1 MSDDRPD
8 SFAALFEQTPVTK
21 TRRPPRVGER
31 IEGTVILVGRDAVFV
46 EVDGKREAFI
56 EATELRAPD
65 GTLTVKV
72 GDTIAAQVIAIDEG
86 GQVRLG
92 RSLGAT
98 GDVASL
104 ERARE
109 AGVAVEGKVT
119 GVNKGGLEV
128 DIAGHRAFC
137 PLSQVERKMGGD
149 GRDPKELIGRTLA
162 FLVTE
167 VRDGGRNVVVSRRA
181 VLEREA
187 GDVAKRTIETLTVG
201 AVVRGT
207 VTAVRDFGAFVDLGG
222 VEGLIPASEV
232 AHDRSRAIGD
242 AVHAGDVVD
251 VLVREVKE
259 APKAGGMARGGA
271 APKITLSLK
280 ALAAD
285 PWDNA
290 TLRAGEVVAGTI
302 ARVTDF
308 GAFVRL
314 AASGLEGLLHA
325 SELSG
330 KKDEGLRALKA
341 GEAIKV
347 VVRSVDKETRRVALA
362 PAPDGAS
369 AGAIVSDA
377 PPPIGS
383 IVHGKVDHIETYG
396 IFVQLDGTRGRVGRG
411 LVPSAELGV
420 PRGTDL
426 RKTFPEGSPVVCTVL
441 ETGDRKLRL
450 SIKAAK
456 DAEERAQFE
465 ESRSKASAP
474 KTLGTFGDLLK
485 KRGAQR

>member
-1 MSDDRPD
+1 MTEDRPD
-8 SFAALFEQTPVTK
+8 SFAALFEQSPVK
-21 TRRPPRVGER
+21 KGRNLRVGER
-31 IEGTVILVGRDAVFV
+31 VEGTVILVGRDAVFI

-56 EATELRAPD
+56 EASELRAPD
-65 GTLTVKV
+65 GTLSVKV
-72 GDTIAAQVIAIDEG
+72 GDTLGAQVVALEEG

-92 RSLGAT
+92 RSAAAS

-109 AGVAVEGKVT
+109 AGIAVEGKVT

-128 DIAGHRAFC
+128 DVAGHRAFC
-137 PLSQVERKMGGD
+137 PLSQVERRGGGE
-149 GRDPKELIGRTLA
+149 GRDPKELIGRTLT

-187 GDVAKRTIETLTVG
+187 GDAAKRTLETIVVG
-201 AVVRGT
+201 AVIRGT

-222 VEGLIPASEV
+222 IEGLVPASEV

-251 VLVREVKE
+251 VLVREIKDP
-259 APKAGGMARGGA
+259 PKPGS

-280 ALAAD
+280 ALADD

-290 TLRAGEVVAGTI
+290 TLRAGEVVQGTI

-308 GAFVRL
+308 GVFVRL

-325 SELSG
+325 SELGGG
-330 KKDEGLRALKA
+330 KSSKDEGLRALKV

-347 VVRSVDKETRRVALA
+347 VVRSIDKEARRVGLA

-377 PPPIGS
+377 PPPIGA

-396 IFVQLDGTRGRVGRG
+396 IFVQLDGTRGRAGRG
-411 LVPSAELGV
+411 LIPSSELGV
-420 PRGTDL
+420 QRGADL
-426 RKTFPEGSPVVCTVL
+426 RKAFPEGSPVVAKVL

-465 ESRSKASAP
+465 ELKSKASAP

-485 KRGAQR
+485 KRGR

>member
-1 MSDDRPD
+1 MSEDRAD
-8 SFAALFEQTPVTK
+8 SFASLFEQSTVK
-21 TRRPPRVGER
+21 KARALRVGER
-31 IEGTVILVGRDAVFV
+31 LEGTVVLVGRDAVFV

-56 EATELRAPD
+56 EASELRAPD
-65 GTLTVKV
+65 GTLSVKV
-72 GDTIAAQVIAIDEG
+72 GDTIAAQVVAVDEG

-92 RSLGAT
+92 RSLAAS
-98 GDVASL
+98 GDAASL

-137 PLSQVERKMGGD
+137 PLSQVDRKPGG
-149 GRDPKELIGRTLA
+149 DPKELIGRPLL

-187 GDVAKRTIETLTVG
+187 GETAKRTIQSLAIG

-222 VEGLIPASEV
+222 IEGLVPASEV

-242 AVHAGDVVD
+242 AVHAGDLVE
-251 VLVREVKE
+251 VLVREIRE
-259 APKAGGMARGGA
+259 APKAGAM
-271 APKITLSLK
+271 PKITLSLK
-280 ALAAD
+280 ALA
-285 PWDNA
+285 PPP
-290 TLRAGEVVAGTI
+290 
-302 ARVTDF
+302 
-308 GAFVRL
+308 
-314 AASGLEGLLHA
+314 EGQ
-325 SELSG
+325 
-330 KKDEGLRALKA
+330 
-341 GEAIKV
+341 
-347 VVRSVDKETRRVALA
+347 A
-362 PAPDGAS
+362 PAAPLVA
-369 AGAIVSDA
+369 DA
-377 PPPIGS
+377 PPAIGAVVS
-383 IVHGKVDHIETYG
+383 GKVERIETYG
-396 IFVQLDGTRGRVGRG
+396 IFVQLDRTRGRAGRG

-420 PRGTDL
+420 ARGTDL
-426 RKTFPEGSPVVCTVL
+426 RKAFPEGTPVVVKVL

-474 KTLGTFGDLLK
+474 KTLGTLGDLLK
-485 KRGAQR
+485 KRGR

>member
-1 MSDDRPD
+1 MSEDRPD
-8 SFAALFEQTPVTK
+8 SFAALFEQSTVK
-21 TRRPPRVGER
+21 KGRSLRVGER
-31 IEGTVILVGRDAVFV
+31 VEGTVVLVGRDAVFI

-56 EATELRAPD
+56 EANELRAPD
-65 GTLTVKV
+65 GTISVKV
-72 GDTIAAQVIAIDEG
+72 GDTFAAQVVAVDQG

-92 RSLGAT
+92 RSVAAS

-128 DIAGHRAFC
+128 DVAGHRAFC
-137 PLSQVERKMGGD
+137 PLSQVDRKAGS
-149 GRDPKELIGRTLA
+149 DPKELIGRTLS

-167 VRDGGRNVVVSRRA
+167 VRDGGKSVVVSRRA

-187 GDVAKRTIETLTVG
+187 GDQAKRTLETLSIG
-201 AVVRGT
+201 AVIRGT

-251 VLVREVKE
+251 VLIRDVKPG
-259 APKAGGMARGGA
+259 PKPGA
-271 APKITLSLK
+271 TPKITLSLK
-280 ALAAD
+280 ALAED
-285 PWDNA
+285 PWENA
-290 TLRAGEVVAGTI
+290 TLRAGEVVSGTV

-325 SELSG
+325 SELGGSKVG
-330 KKDEGLRALKA
+330 KDEALRALKA

-347 VVRSVDKETRRVALA
+347 VVRSVDKQARRVGLA
-362 PAPDGAS
+362 PAPEGAA
-369 AGAIVSDA
+369 AGSVVSDA
-377 PPPIGS
+377 PPPIGA

-396 IFVQLDGTRGRVGRG
+396 IFVQLDGTRGRAGRG

-426 RKTFPEGSPVVCTVL
+426 RKAFPEGSPVVATVL

-485 KRGAQR
+485 KRGR

>member
-1 MSDDRPD
+1 MPRAMSDDDRQD
-8 SFAALFEQTPVTK
+8 SFAALFEKSPVTK
-21 TRRPPRVGER
+21 AGRKLRVGER
-31 IEGTVILVGRDAVFV
+31 VQGTVVLVGRDAVFI

-56 EATELRAPD
+56 EAAELRAPD
-65 GTLTVKV
+65 GSLSVKV
-72 GDTIAAQVIAIDEG
+72 GDTLAAQVVAVDEG
-86 GQVRLG
+86 GQARLA
-92 RSLGAT
+92 RSLTAS

-104 ERARE
+104 QRAKE
-109 AGVAVEGKVT
+109 ADVPIEGKVT

-137 PLSQVERKMGGD
+137 PLSQVERRGGAGD
-149 GRDPKELIGRTLA
+149 ASDPKELIGKTLS
-162 FLVTE
+162 FLITE
-167 VRDGGRNVVVSRRA
+167 LRDGGKNVVVSRRA

-187 GDVAKRTIETLTVG
+187 GNAAKRTIESLVIG
-201 AVVRGT
+201 AVIRGT

-251 VLVREVKE
+251 VLVREIKE
-259 APKAGGMARGGA
+259 APKPGA
-271 APKITLSLK
+271 TPKITLSLK
-280 ALAAD
+280 ALTDD

-314 AASGLEGLLHA
+314 ASSGLEGLLHA
-325 SELSG
+325 SELGG
-330 KKDEGLRALKA
+330 KKDEGLRALKV

-347 VVRSVDKETRRVALA
+347 VVRAVDKEARRVSLA
-362 PAPDGAS
+362 PAPEGAS

-383 IVHGKVDHIETYG
+383 IVSGKVDHIETYG
-396 IFVQLDGTRGRVGRG
+396 IFVQLDGTRGRTGRG

-426 RKTFPEGSPVVCTVL
+426 RKAFPEGSPVRCTVL

-485 KRGAQR
+485 KRGAK

>member
-1 MSDDRPD
+1 MPQEPSEERPD
-8 SFAALFEQTPVTK
+8 SFAALFEQSPVKKGRTL
-21 TRRPPRVGER
+21 RVGER
-31 IEGTVILVGRDAVFV
+31 VEGTVILVGKDAVFV

-65 GTLTVKV
+65 GTLSIKV
-72 GDTIAAQVIAIDEG
+72 GDTLAAQVVAVDVG

-92 RSLGAT
+92 RSGAAT

-104 ERARE
+104 ERARA
-109 AGVAVEGKVT
+109 AGVAVEGKIT

-137 PLSQVERKMGGD
+137 PLSQVDRKMGGD
-149 GRDPKELIGRTLA
+149 GRDPKELIGRSLS

-167 VRDGGRNVVVSRRA
+167 VRDGGRNIVVSRRA

-187 GDVAKRTIETLTVG
+187 GEAAKRTLETLVVG
-201 AVVRGT
+201 TVVRGT

-222 VEGLIPASEV
+222 LEGLVPASEV

-259 APKAGGMARGGA
+259 SKPGGP
-271 APKITLSLK
+271 PKITLSLK
-280 ALAAD
+280 ALADD
-285 PWDNA
+285 PWENA
-290 TLRAGEVVAGTI
+290 TLRAGEVVSGTI
-302 ARVTDF
+302 RGVTDF

-325 SELSG
+325 SELGGG
-330 KKDEGLRALKA
+330 KSSQDEALRALKA
-341 GEAIKV
+341 GEAIRV
-347 VVRSVDKETRRVALA
+347 VVRSIDKATRRIALA
-362 PAPDGAS
+362 PAPEGAA
-369 AGAIVSDA
+369 AGAIVADA
-377 PPPIGS
+377 MPPIGA

-396 IFVQLDGTRGRVGRG
+396 IFVQLDGTRGRAGRG
-411 LVPSAELGV
+411 LVPSIELGV

-426 RKTFPEGSPVVCTVL
+426 RKTFPEGSPVVAKVL
-441 ETGDRKLRL
+441 ETGERKLRL

-485 KRGAQR
+485 KRGH

>member
-1 MSDDRPD
+1 MRRAMSDDPQD
-8 SFAALFEQTPVTK
+8 SFATLFEKSPVTK
-21 TRRPPRVGER
+21 ARKLRVGER
-31 IEGTVILVGRDAVFV
+31 VEGTVVLVGRDAVFI

-65 GTLTVKV
+65 GTLSVKV
-72 GDTIAAQVIAIDEG
+72 GDTLAAQVVAVDEG
-86 GQVRLG
+86 GQIRLG
-92 RSLGAT
+92 RSLTAS

-104 ERARE
+104 QRAKE
-109 AGVAVEGKVT
+109 ANVPIEGKVT

-137 PLSQVERKMGGD
+137 PLSQVERRGAGEAS
-149 GRDPKELIGRTLA
+149 DPKELIGKTLS
-162 FLVTE
+162 FLITE
-167 VRDGGRNVVVSRRA
+167 LRDGGKNVVVSRRA

-187 GDVAKRTIETLTVG
+187 GNAAKRTLESLVVG
-201 AVVRGT
+201 AVIRGT

-251 VLVREVKE
+251 VLVREIKD
-259 APKAGGMARGGA
+259 APKPGA
-271 APKITLSLK
+271 TPKITLSLK
-280 ALAAD
+280 ALTDD

-314 AASGLEGLLHA
+314 ASSGLEGLLHA
-325 SELSG
+325 SELGG
-330 KKDEGLRALKA
+330 KKDEGLRALKV

-347 VVRSVDKETRRVALA
+347 VVRAVDKEARRVSLA
-362 PAPDGAS
+362 PAPEGAS

-383 IVHGKVDHIETYG
+383 IVNGKVDHIETYG
-396 IFVQLDGTRGRVGRG
+396 IFVQLDGTRGRAGRG

-426 RKTFPEGSPVVCTVL
+426 RKTFPEGSPVRCTVL

-485 KRGAQR
+485 KRGR

>member
-1 MSDDRPD
+1 MSEDRPD
-8 SFAALFEQTPVTK
+8 SFASLFEQTTVK
-21 TRRPPRVGER
+21 KARSLRVGER
-31 IEGTVILVGRDAVFV
+31 LEGTVILVGRDAIFV
-46 EVDGKREAFI
+46 EVDGKREAYI
-56 EATELRAPD
+56 EAVELRAPD
-65 GTLTVKV
+65 GTLSVKV
-72 GDTIAAQVIAIDEG
+72 GDMLAAQVVAVDEG

-92 RSLGAT
+92 RSLTAS

-128 DIAGHRAFC
+128 DVAGHRAFC
-137 PLSQVERKMGGD
+137 PLSQVERRGG
-149 GRDPKELIGRTLA
+149 GEGQDPKELVGQTLS
-162 FLVTE
+162 FLITE
-167 VRDGGRNVVVSRRA
+167 IREGGRNIVVSRRA

-187 GDVAKRTIETLTVG
+187 GNVAKRTLESLTVG

-259 APKAGGMARGGA
+259 APKPGA
-271 APKITLSLK
+271 TPKITLSLK
-280 ALAAD
+280 ALADD
-285 PWDNA
+285 PWENA
-290 TLRAGEVVAGTI
+290 TLKAGEVVSGTI

-325 SELSG
+325 SELGGSKG
-330 KKDEGLRALKA
+330 AKDGELRALKV

-347 VVRSVDKETRRVALA
+347 VVRSIDKEARRVGLA
-362 PAPDGAS
+362 PAPEGAP
-369 AGAIVSDA
+369 GRRDRLEG
-377 PPPIGS
+377 PPIGS
-383 IVHGKVDHIETYG
+383 IVHGKVERIETYG
-396 IFVQLDGTRGRVGRG
+396 VFVQLDATRGRAGRG
-411 LVPSAELGV
+411 LVPLAELGV
-420 PRGTDL
+420 PRGADL
-426 RKTFPEGSPVVCTVL
+426 RKAFPVGAPIVAKVL

-450 SIKAAK
+450 SITAAK
-456 DAEERAQFE
+456 DAEERAHFE
-465 ESRSKASAP
+465 EAKSKASAP

-485 KRGAQR
+485 KLAGRS